1 MPNHAEI
8 GNSINKLAK
17 ILESQNLLEASEKL
31 YRETLQFR
39 EKNPDYNKKDI
50 INSMNNL
57 ARVLLRLNQLK

>member
-1 MPNHAEI
+1 
-8 GNSINKLAK
+8 LAQ
-17 ILESQNLLEASEKL
+17 ILESQNLLEESEKL

-39 EKNPDYNKKDI
+39 EKNLDYNNKDI